1 MYHKIIYLV
10 LISALIYSCGS
21 KQEQTTGVATEQ
33 DSTKVRQEQKPI
45 ENTQEAPTLIDM
57 LNTNENFSLFA
68 SYLNTNTSQM
78 LGKDETYT
86 ILVPNNK
93 AIEQLGEAKM
103 TKLLKQGADFV
114 KGHIIKGKFD
124 IASLQKTPEI
134 TTLQGKKLKVVVN
147 GDNITIGDAK
157 VVVAD
162 VSAKNGVIHAIDR
175 VIE

>member
-1 MYHKIIYLV
+1 MPHKIIYFV
-10 LISALIYSCGS
+10 FISIFVFSCGS
-21 KQEQTTGVATEQ
+21 KQEKTNGVATEQ
-33 DSTKVRQEQKPI
+33 DSTQVLQKQKPV
-45 ENTQEAPTLIDM
+45 ENAQEAPTLLDM

-68 SYLNTNTSQM
+68 SYLNTNVSDM
-78 LGKDETYT
+78 LGKEDAYT

-93 AIEQLGEAKM
+93 AIEQLGESKM
-103 TKLLKQGADFV
+103 TKLLNQGASFV

-124 IASLQKTPEI
+124 VASLQKTPEI
-134 TTLQGKKLKVVVN
+134 TTLQGKKLKVTVD

-162 VSAKNGVIHAIDR
+162 VPAKNGVIHAIDR